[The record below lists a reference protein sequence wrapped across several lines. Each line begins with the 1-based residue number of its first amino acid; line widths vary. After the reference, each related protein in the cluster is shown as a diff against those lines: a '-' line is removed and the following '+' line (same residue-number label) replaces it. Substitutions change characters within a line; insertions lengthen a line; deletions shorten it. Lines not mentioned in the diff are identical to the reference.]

1 MQADLPRTPG
11 REFWT
16 WLGEAMRRMTF
27 LIALILLAGCDPGSM
42 VEPPPPVE
50 CASIGQRCQR
60 SDGPIGVCQIRP
72 CPPGATK
79 PCYVCTPQH

>member
-1 MQADLPRTPG
+1 MQADLPQTSS
-11 REFWT
+11 REFCT
-16 WLGEAMRRMTF
+16 WLGEAIRRVTF